1 MSKTQEIKECGQA
14 SDSTDN
20 KKLADITTNP
30 TGEIETATEALEN
43 KGEYQTDDVD
53 CHLNSNFMMI
63 CDTSIED
70 FGLPLKI
77 FTGGN
82 LCHPYVSLAY
92 LDTLTQP
99 SVHGYM
105 IGATN
110 DLFIQKKGLADVI
123 IEIEKD
129 RFEVHDPDLRKA

>member
-1 MSKTQEIKECGQA
+1 
-14 SDSTDN
+14 
-20 KKLADITTNP
+20 
-30 TGEIETATEALEN
+30 
-43 KGEYQTDDVD
+43 
-53 CHLNSNFMMI
+53 MI
-63 CDTSIED
+63 CEEPIENY
-70 FGLPLKI
+70 GLPLKI

-82 LCHPYVSLAY
+82 LCHPYVSLSY
-92 LDTLTQP
+92 LDNLTQP

-129 RFEVHDPDLRKA
+129 RFDIHDPDLKRALQLTTEDLRFTENLVQHVCGTTSSGGKNIATSSEKETDVFGFYNISSRWRCRFKVLMN